1 MAKAKTKAVTPT
13 VASVTGPEDLAA
25 AKAKIRELE
34 AKLARQPAA
43 PAGEIEEYP
52 RAMYRKCAVNLKHPH
67 GYEVRRIAS
76 AEDQAKLPKGWVE
89 SPADL

>member
-1 MAKAKTKAVTPT
+1 MAKKKAAVPT
-13 VASVTGPEDLAA
+13 VASTTGPEDLAA
-25 AKAKIRELE
+25 AKARIRELE
-34 AKLARQPAA
+34 SKLARQPAA

-52 RAMYRKCAVNLKHPH
+52 RAMYKKCAVSLKHPH